1 MKNDTTKEPIRIQ
14 QQQVPP
20 AAVLIPLEDLEVT
33 EVKGGARLFGAVSEF
48 GAAGSKAEKSSGA
61 F

>member
-1 MKNDTTKEPIRIQ
+1 MKNDGKKEPVRTPPP
-14 QQQVPP
+14 QVP
-20 AAVLIPLEDLEVT
+20 AGVELIPLEDLEVT

>member
-1 MKNDTTKEPIRIQ
+1 MKNDTKKEPVRMPQ
-14 QQQVPP
+14 QQIPSVSE
-20 AAVLIPLEDLEVT
+20 LIPLEDLEVT

>member
-1 MKNDTTKEPIRIQ
+1 MKNDAKKEPVRMPQ
-14 QQQVPP
+14 QQMPSVSE
-20 AAVLIPLEDLEVT
+20 LIPLEDLEVT

>member
-1 MKNDTTKEPIRIQ
+1 MKHDVKKD
-14 QQQVPP
+14 PP
-20 AAVLIPLEDLEVT
+20 QPQPVRAAEADLIPLEDLEVT

-48 GAAGSKAEKSSGA
+48 GAAGSKAEKSGGG